1 MKKSLVKIIALGM
14 CAAMLTGCA
23 ASAGGAKNLTDGVEP
38 VDMTAAGT
46 DDYTMIGDL
55 GAGLMQYAVTQSDEN
70 PVLSPLSAYLC
81 LAMLMP
87 GAKENTKAEFEK
99 ILGADWDYVS
109 ALAADI
115 AAQLE
120 KTGGSTKLDLAN
132 SIWTDDDKAVIEEE
146 WLKTVKAYF
155 GPDIYSADLPSDG
168 ALKAINKWV
177 NDKTNGMIPK
187 LHDDNYDKD
196 TIMVLLNA
204 LYMKADWAHKFEGRD
219 TYDREF
225 AKADG
230 STVTV
235 PFMNM
240 FEAYESYIKT
250 DGAEGIMLPYDDG
263 RLAFIALKPDD
274 GDARKYAAGFTGA
287 KLKEAMAAAKA
298 DTFVTV
304 KMPKFDT
311 EYSVYLTDA
320 LKAMGMT
327 DAFDPDLADL
337 TGAGKG
343 VDGPLYISYVFQKVK
358 IDVNEEGTE
367 AAAVTEIATAEG
379 CALIEEEPIVLT
391 FDSPFVYAVA
401 DTVTG
406 VPLFM
411 GVMEAPESAK

>member
-1 MKKSLVKIIALGM
+1 MKKRLIKLIALAM

-23 ASAGGAKNLTDGVEP
+23 ASGGVKNLTDGVN
-38 VDMTAAGT
+38 AADVT
-46 DDYTMIGDL
+46 LPEVTDYTMIGDL

-87 GAKENTKAEFEK
+87 GANENTKAEFEK

-204 LYMKADWAHKFEGRD
+204 LYMKAEWAHKFEGQD

-225 AKADG
+225 TKADG

-240 FEAYESYIKT
+240 YEAYESYIKT

-287 KLKEAMAAAKA
+287 KLKEALAAAKA

-304 KMPKFDT
+304 NMPKFDT

-337 TGAGKG
+337 SGAGRG
-343 VDGPLYISYVFQKVK
+343 VDGPLYISYVFQRVKV
-358 IDVNEEGTE
+358 DVDEEGTE

-379 CALIEEEPIVLT
+379 CALPADEPIVLT
-391 FDSPFVYAVA
+391 FDKPFVYAIV
-401 DTVTG
+401 DTETG
-406 VPLFM
+406 VPLFA
-411 GVMEAPESAK
+411 GVMENPEAK

>member
-1 MKKSLVKIIALGM
+1 MKKRLIKLIALVM

-23 ASAGGAKNLTDGVEP
+23 ASGGVKNLTDGVN
-38 VDMTAAGT
+38 AADVT
-46 DDYTMIGDL
+46 LPEVTDYTMIGDL
-55 GAGLMQYAVTQSDEN
+55 GAGLMQYAAAQEAEN

-87 GAKENTKAEFEK
+87 GANENTKAEFEK

-177 NDKTNGMIPK
+177 SDKTNGMIPK

-204 LYMKADWAHKFEGRD
+204 LYMKADWAHKFEGQD

-225 AKADG
+225 TKADG
-230 STVTV
+230 SAVTV

-250 DGAEGIMLPYDDG
+250 EDAEGIMLPYDDG
-263 RLAFIALKPDD
+263 RLAFIALKPGS
-274 GDARKYAAGFTGA
+274 GDARGYASSLTGA
-287 KLKEAMAAAKA
+287 KLKELIAAAKA

-304 KMPKFDT
+304 NMPKFST
-311 EYSVYLTDA
+311 GYSVYLTDA

-327 DAFDPDLADL
+327 DAFDPFLADL
-337 TGAGKG
+337 SGAGRG
-343 VDGPLYISYVFQKVK
+343 VDGPLYISYVFQRVKV
-358 IDVNEEGTE
+358 DVDEEGTE

-379 CALIEEEPIVLT
+379 CALPADEPIVLT
-391 FDSPFVYAVA
+391 FDKPFVYAIV
-401 DTVTG
+401 DTETG
-406 VPLFM
+406 VPLFA
-411 GVMEAPESAK
+411 GVMENPEAK

>member
-1 MKKSLVKIIALGM
+1 MKKRLIKLIALAM

-23 ASAGGAKNLTDGVEP
+23 ASGGVKNLTDGVN
-38 VDMTAAGT
+38 AADVT
-46 DDYTMIGDL
+46 LPEVTDYTMIGDL
-55 GAGLMQYAVTQSDEN
+55 GAGLMQYAAAQEAEN

-187 LHDDNYDKD
+187 LHDENYDKD

-204 LYMKADWAHKFEGRD
+204 LYMKADWAHKFEGNY
-219 TYDREF
+219 TNDREF
-225 AKADG
+225 TKSDG

-263 RLAFIALKPDD
+263 RLAFIALKPDS
-274 GDARKYAAGFTGA
+274 GDARGYAASLTGA
-287 KLKEAMAAAKA
+287 KLKELIAAAKA

-304 KMPKFDT
+304 NMPKFST
-311 EYSVYLTDA
+311 GYSVYLTDA

-327 DAFDPDLADL
+327 DAFDPFLADL
-337 TGAGKG
+337 SGAGRG

-358 IDVNEEGTE
+358 VDVNEEGTE

-379 CALIEEEPIVLT
+379 CALPADEPIVLT
-391 FDSPFVYAVA
+391 FDKPFVYAIV
-401 DTVTG
+401 DTGTG
-406 VPLFM
+406 VPLFA
-411 GVMEAPESAK
+411 GVMENPEAK

>member
-1 MKKSLVKIIALGM
+1 MKKRLIKLIALAM

-23 ASAGGAKNLTDGVEP
+23 ASGGVKNLTDGVN
-38 VDMTAAGT
+38 AADVT
-46 DDYTMIGDL
+46 LPEVTDYTMIGDL
-55 GAGLMQYAVTQSDEN
+55 GAGLMQYAAAQDAEN

-87 GAKENTKAEFEK
+87 GANENTKAEFEK

-187 LHDDNYDKD
+187 LHDENYDKD

-204 LYMKADWAHKFEGRD
+204 LYMKADWAHKFEGNY
-219 TYDREF
+219 TNDREF
-225 AKADG
+225 TKSDG
-230 STVTV
+230 SAVTV

-240 FEAYESYIKT
+240 YEAYESYIKT
-250 DGAEGIMLPYDDG
+250 EDAEGIMLPYDDG
-263 RLAFIALKPDD
+263 RLAFIALKPDS
-274 GDARKYAAGFTGA
+274 GDARGYAASLTGA
-287 KLKEAMAAAKA
+287 KLKELIAAAKA

-304 KMPKFDT
+304 NMPKFST
-311 EYSVYLTDA
+311 GYSVYLTDA

-337 TGAGKG
+337 SGAGRG
-343 VDGPLYISYVFQKVK
+343 VDGPLYISYVFQRVKV
-358 IDVNEEGTE
+358 DVDEEGTE

-379 CALIEEEPIVLT
+379 CALPADEPIVLT
-391 FDSPFVYAVA
+391 FDKPFVYAIV
-401 DTVTG
+401 DTETG
-406 VPLFM
+406 VPLFA
-411 GVMEAPESAK
+411 GVMENPEAK

>member
-1 MKKSLVKIIALGM
+1 MKKRLIKLIALVM

-23 ASAGGAKNLTDGVEP
+23 ASGGVKNLTDGVEP
-38 VDMTAAGT
+38 VDMDAVGT

-55 GAGLMQYAVTQSDEN
+55 GAGLMQYPAAQNDEN

-99 ILGADWDYVS
+99 IMGADWQYVS
-109 ALAADI
+109 ALAANIASELTGVKGNTRLDI
-115 AAQLE
+115 
-120 KTGGSTKLDLAN
+120 AN

-155 GPDIYSADLPSDG
+155 GPDIYSADLPSSE

-187 LHDDNYDKD
+187 LHDENYDKD

-204 LYMKADWAHKFEGRD
+204 LYMKADWAHKFEGQD

-225 AKADG
+225 TKADG

-250 DGAEGIMLPYDDG
+250 EDAEGIMLPYDDG
-263 RLAFIALKPDD
+263 RLAFIALKPGS
-274 GDARKYAAGFTGA
+274 GDARGYAASLTGA
-287 KLKEAMAAAKA
+287 KLKEAIAAAKA

-304 KMPKFDT
+304 NMPKFDT

-327 DAFDPDLADL
+327 DAFDPFLADL
-337 TGAGKG
+337 SGAGRG

-358 IDVNEEGTE
+358 VDVNEEGTE

-379 CALIEEEPIVLT
+379 CALPADEPIVLT
-391 FDSPFVYAVA
+391 FDKPFVYAIV
-401 DTVTG
+401 DTGTG
-406 VPLFM
+406 VPLFA
-411 GVMEAPESAK
+411 GVMENPEAK

>member
-1 MKKSLVKIIALGM
+1 MKKRLIKLIALVM

-23 ASAGGAKNLTDGVEP
+23 ASGGVKNLTDGVN
-38 VDMTAAGT
+38 AADVT
-46 DDYTMIGDL
+46 LPEVTDYTMIGDL
-55 GAGLMQYAVTQSDEN
+55 GAGLMQYAAAQEAEN

-87 GAKENTKAEFEK
+87 GANENTKAEFEK

-187 LHDDNYDKD
+187 LHDENYDKD

-204 LYMKADWAHKFEGRD
+204 LYMKADWAHKFEGQD

-225 AKADG
+225 TKADG

-250 DGAEGIMLPYDDG
+250 EDAEGIMLPYDDG
-263 RLAFIALKPDD
+263 RLAFIALKPAD
-274 GDARKYAAGFTGA
+274 GDARKYAAGLTGA
-287 KLKEAMAAAKA
+287 KLKEAIAAAKA

-304 KMPKFDT
+304 NMPKFDT

-337 TGAGKG
+337 SGAGRG

-358 IDVNEEGTE
+358 VDVNEEGTE

-379 CALIEEEPIVLT
+379 CALPAEEPIVLT
-391 FDSPFVYAVA
+391 FDKPFVYAIV
-401 DTVTG
+401 DTETG
-406 VPLFM
+406 VPLFA
-411 GVMEAPESAK
+411 GVMENPEAK

>member
-1 MKKSLVKIIALGM
+1 MKKRLIKLIALAM

-23 ASAGGAKNLTDGVEP
+23 ASGGVKNLTDGVN
-38 VDMTAAGT
+38 AADVT
-46 DDYTMIGDL
+46 LPEVTDYTMIGDL
-55 GAGLMQYAVTQSDEN
+55 GAGLMQYAAAQEAEN

-87 GAKENTKAEFEK
+87 GANENTKAEFEK

-187 LHDDNYDKD
+187 LHDENYDKD

-204 LYMKADWAHKFEGRD
+204 LYMKADWAHKFEGQD

-225 AKADG
+225 TKADG

-250 DGAEGIMLPYDDG
+250 EDAEGIMLPYDDG
-263 RLAFIALKPDD
+263 RLAFIALKPDS
-274 GDARKYAAGFTGA
+274 GDARGYAASLTGA
-287 KLKEAMAAAKA
+287 KLKELIAAAKA

-304 KMPKFDT
+304 NMPKFDT

-327 DAFDPDLADL
+327 DAFDPFLADL
-337 TGAGKG
+337 SGAGRG
-343 VDGPLYISYVFQKVK
+343 VDGPLYISYVFQRVKV
-358 IDVNEEGTE
+358 DVDEEGTE

-379 CALIEEEPIVLT
+379 CALPAEEPIVLT
-391 FDSPFVYAVA
+391 FDKPFVYAIV
-401 DTVTG
+401 DTETG
-406 VPLFM
+406 VPLFA
-411 GVMEAPESAK
+411 GVMENPEAK

>member
-1 MKKSLVKIIALGM
+1 MKKRLIKLIALAM

-23 ASAGGAKNLTDGVEP
+23 ASGGVKNLTDGVN
-38 VDMTAAGT
+38 AADVT
-46 DDYTMIGDL
+46 LPEVTDYTMIGDL
-55 GAGLMQYAVTQSDEN
+55 GAGLMQYAAAQEAEN

-87 GAKENTKAEFEK
+87 GANENTKAEFEK

-187 LHDDNYDKD
+187 LHDENYDKD

-204 LYMKADWAHKFEGRD
+204 LYMKADWAHKFEGNY
-219 TYDREF
+219 TNDREF
-225 AKADG
+225 TKADG

-250 DGAEGIMLPYDDG
+250 EDAEGIMLPYDDG
-263 RLAFIALKPDD
+263 RLAFIALKPGS
-274 GDARKYAAGFTGA
+274 GDARGYAASLTGA
-287 KLKEAMAAAKA
+287 KLKEAIAAAKA

-304 KMPKFDT
+304 NMPKFST
-311 EYSVYLTDA
+311 GYSVYLTDA
-320 LKAMGMT
+320 L
-327 DAFDPDLADL
+327 
-337 TGAGKG
+337 
-343 VDGPLYISYVFQKVK
+343 
-358 IDVNEEGTE
+358 
-367 AAAVTEIATAEG
+367 
-379 CALIEEEPIVLT
+379 
-391 FDSPFVYAVA
+391 
-401 DTVTG
+401 
-406 VPLFM
+406 
-411 GVMEAPESAK
+411 

>member
-1 MKKSLVKIIALGM
+1 MKKRLIKLIALAM

-23 ASAGGAKNLTDGVEP
+23 ASGGVKNLTDGVN
-38 VDMTAAGT
+38 AADVT
-46 DDYTMIGDL
+46 LPEVTDYTMIGDL
-55 GAGLMQYAVTQSDEN
+55 GAGLMQYAAAQEAEN

-87 GAKENTKAEFEK
+87 GANENTKAEFEK

-187 LHDDNYDKD
+187 LHDENYDKD

-204 LYMKADWAHKFEGRD
+204 LYMKADWAHKFEGQD

-225 AKADG
+225 TKADG

-250 DGAEGIMLPYDDG
+250 EDAEGIMLPYDDG
-263 RLAFIALKPDD
+263 RLAFIALKP
-274 GDARKYAAGFTGA
+274 GSGAARGYASLTGA
-287 KLKEAMAAAKA
+287 KLKEALAAAKA

-304 KMPKFDT
+304 NMPKFST
-311 EYSVYLTDA
+311 GYSVYLTDA

-337 TGAGKG
+337 SGAGRG
-343 VDGPLYISYVFQKVK
+343 VDGPLYISYVFQRVKV
-358 IDVNEEGTE
+358 DVDEEGTE
-367 AAAVTEIATAEG
+367 AAAVTEIATAER
-379 CALIEEEPIVLT
+379 CALPADEPIVLT
-391 FDSPFVYAVA
+391 FDKPFVYVIV
-401 DTVTG
+401 DTETG
-406 VPLFM
+406 VPLFA
-411 GVMEAPESAK
+411 GVMENPEAK

>member
-1 MKKSLVKIIALGM
+1 MKKRLIKLIALVM

-23 ASAGGAKNLTDGVEP
+23 ASGGVKNLTDDVN
-38 VDMTAAGT
+38 AADVT
-46 DDYTMIGDL
+46 LPEVTDYTMIGDL
-55 GAGLMQYAVTQSDEN
+55 GAGLMQYAAAQEAEN

-87 GAKENTKAEFEK
+87 GANENTKAEFEK

-204 LYMKADWAHKFEGRD
+204 LYMKADWAHKFEGQD

-225 AKADG
+225 TKADG

-250 DGAEGIMLPYDDG
+250 EDAEGIMLPYDDG

-287 KLKEAMAAAKA
+287 KLKEALAAAKA

-304 KMPKFDT
+304 NMPKFDT

-327 DAFDPDLADL
+327 DAFDPFLADL
-337 TGAGKG
+337 SGAGRG

-358 IDVNEEGTE
+358 VDVNEEGTE

-379 CALIEEEPIVLT
+379 CALPVDEPIVLT
-391 FDSPFVYAVA
+391 FDSPFVYVIV
-401 DTVTG
+401 DTETG
-406 VPLFM
+406 VPLFA
-411 GVMEAPESAK
+411 GVMENPEAK

>member
-1 MKKSLVKIIALGM
+1 MKKRLIKLIALAM

-23 ASAGGAKNLTDGVEP
+23 ASGGVKNLTDGVN
-38 VDMTAAGT
+38 AADVT
-46 DDYTMIGDL
+46 LPEVTDYTMIGDL
-55 GAGLMQYAVTQSDEN
+55 GAGLMQYAAAQEAEN

-87 GAKENTKAEFEK
+87 GANENTKAEFEK

-155 GPDIYSADLPSDG
+155 GPDIYSADLPSSE

-187 LHDDNYDKD
+187 LHDENYDKD

-204 LYMKADWAHKFEGRD
+204 LYMKADWAHKFEGQD

-225 AKADG
+225 TKADG
-230 STVTV
+230 SAVTV

-250 DGAEGIMLPYDDG
+250 DDAEGIMLPYDDG

-287 KLKEAMAAAKA
+287 KLKEALAAAKA

-304 KMPKFDT
+304 NMPKFDT

-327 DAFDPDLADL
+327 DAFDPFLADL
-337 TGAGKG
+337 TGAGRG
-343 VDGPLYISYVFQKVK
+343 VDGPLYISYVFQRVKV
-358 IDVNEEGTE
+358 DVDEEGTE
-367 AAAVTEIATAEG
+367 AAAVTEIATAKG
-379 CALIEEEPIVLT
+379 CALPADEPIVLT
-391 FDSPFVYAVA
+391 FDKPFVYAIV
-401 DTVTG
+401 DTETG
-406 VPLFM
+406 VPLFA
-411 GVMEAPESAK
+411 GVMENPEAK

>member
-1 MKKSLVKIIALGM
+1 MKKRLIKLIALAM

-23 ASAGGAKNLTDGVEP
+23 ASGGVKNLTDGVN
-38 VDMTAAGT
+38 AADVT
-46 DDYTMIGDL
+46 LPEVTDYTMIGDL
-55 GAGLMQYAVTQSDEN
+55 GAGLMQYAAAQDAEN

-87 GAKENTKAEFEK
+87 GANENTKAEFEK

-204 LYMKADWAHKFEGRD
+204 LYMKADWAHKFEGQD

-225 AKADG
+225 TKADG
-230 STVTV
+230 SAVTV

-250 DGAEGIMLPYDDG
+250 EDAEGIMLPYDDG
-263 RLAFIALKPDD
+263 RLAFIALKPGS
-274 GDARKYAAGFTGA
+274 GDARGYAAYLTGA
-287 KLKEAMAAAKA
+287 KLKEALAAAKA

-304 KMPKFDT
+304 NMPKFST
-311 EYSVYLTDA
+311 GYSVYLTDA

-327 DAFDPDLADL
+327 DAFDPFLADL
-337 TGAGKG
+337 SGAGRG

-358 IDVNEEGTE
+358 VDVNEEGTE

-379 CALIEEEPIVLT
+379 CALPADEPIVLT
-391 FDSPFVYAVA
+391 FDKPFVYAIV
-401 DTVTG
+401 DTETG
-406 VPLFM
+406 VPLFA
-411 GVMEAPESAK
+411 GVMENPEAK

>member
-1 MKKSLVKIIALGM
+1 MKKRLIKLIALAM

-23 ASAGGAKNLTDGVEP
+23 ASGGVKNLTDGVN
-38 VDMTAAGT
+38 AADVT
-46 DDYTMIGDL
+46 LPEVTDYTMIGDL
-55 GAGLMQYAVTQSDEN
+55 GAGLMQYAAAQEAEN

-87 GAKENTKAEFEK
+87 GANENTKAEFEK

-187 LHDDNYDKD
+187 LHDENYDKD

-204 LYMKADWAHKFEGRD
+204 LYMKAEWAHKFDAES

-225 AKADG
+225 TKADG
-230 STVTV
+230 SAVTV

-240 FEAYESYIKT
+240 YEAYESYIKT
-250 DGAEGIMLPYDDG
+250 EDAEGIMLPYDDG
-263 RLAFIALKPDD
+263 RLAFIALKPDS
-274 GDARKYAAGFTGA
+274 GDVRGYASSLTGA
-287 KLKEAMAAAKA
+287 KLKELIAAAKA

-304 KMPKFDT
+304 NMPKFST
-311 EYSVYLTDA
+311 GYSVYLTDA

-327 DAFDPDLADL
+327 DAFDPFLADL
-337 TGAGKG
+337 SGAGRG
-343 VDGPLYISYVFQKVK
+343 VDGPLYISYVFQRVKV
-358 IDVNEEGTE
+358 DVDEEGTE
-367 AAAVTEIATAEG
+367 AAAVTEIATAKG
-379 CALIEEEPIVLT
+379 CALPADEPIVLT
-391 FDSPFVYAVA
+391 FDKPFVYAIV
-401 DTVTG
+401 DTETG
-406 VPLFM
+406 VPLFA
-411 GVMEAPESAK
+411 GVMENPEAK

>member
-1 MKKSLVKIIALGM
+1 MKKRLIKLIALAM

-23 ASAGGAKNLTDGVEP
+23 ASGGVKNLTDGVNVADVTLPE
-38 VDMTAAGT
+38 VT
-46 DDYTMIGDL
+46 DYTMIGDL
-55 GAGLMQYAVTQSDEN
+55 GAGLMQYAAAQEAEN

-87 GAKENTKAEFEK
+87 GANENTKAEFEK

-187 LHDDNYDKD
+187 LHDENYDKD

-204 LYMKADWAHKFEGRD
+204 LYMKADWAHKFEGQD

-225 AKADG
+225 TKADG

-240 FEAYESYIKT
+240 YEAYESYIKT
-250 DGAEGIMLPYDDG
+250 EDAEGIMLPYDDG
-263 RLAFIALKPDD
+263 RLAFIALKPGS
-274 GDARKYAAGFTGA
+274 GDARGYASSLTGA
-287 KLKEAMAAAKA
+287 KLKELIAAAKA

-304 KMPKFDT
+304 NMPKFST
-311 EYSVYLTDA
+311 GYSVYLTDA

-327 DAFDPDLADL
+327 DAFDPFLADL
-337 TGAGKG
+337 SGAGRG
-343 VDGPLYISYVFQKVK
+343 VDGPLYISYVFQRVKV
-358 IDVNEEGTE
+358 DVDEEGTE

-379 CALIEEEPIVLT
+379 CALPADEPIVLT
-391 FDSPFVYAVA
+391 FDKPFVYAIV
-401 DTVTG
+401 DTETG
-406 VPLFM
+406 VPLFA
-411 GVMEAPESAK
+411 GVMENPEAK

>member
-1 MKKSLVKIIALGM
+1 MKKRLIKLIALVM

-23 ASAGGAKNLTDGVEP
+23 ASGGVKNLTDGVN
-38 VDMTAAGT
+38 AADVT
-46 DDYTMIGDL
+46 LPEVTDYTMIGDL
-55 GAGLMQYAVTQSDEN
+55 GAGLMQYAAAQEAEN

-87 GAKENTKAEFEK
+87 GANENTKAEFEK

-187 LHDDNYDKD
+187 LHDENYDKD

-204 LYMKADWAHKFEGRD
+204 LYMKADWAHKFEGQD

-225 AKADG
+225 TKADG
-230 STVTV
+230 SAVTV

-250 DGAEGIMLPYDDG
+250 EDAEGIMLPYDDG
-263 RLAFIALKPDD
+263 RLAFIALKPGS
-274 GDARKYAAGFTGA
+274 GDARGYAAYLTGA
-287 KLKEAMAAAKA
+287 KLKEALAAAKA

-304 KMPKFDT
+304 NMPKFST
-311 EYSVYLTDA
+311 GYSVYLTDA

-327 DAFDPDLADL
+327 DVFDPFLADL
-337 TGAGKG
+337 SGAGRG

-358 IDVNEEGTE
+358 VDVNEEGTE
-367 AAAVTEIATAEG
+367 AAAVTEIATAKG
-379 CALIEEEPIVLT
+379 CALPADEPIVLT
-391 FDSPFVYAVA
+391 FDKPFVYAIV
-401 DTVTG
+401 DTETG
-406 VPLFM
+406 VPLFA
-411 GVMEAPESAK
+411 GVMENPEAK

>member
-1 MKKSLVKIIALGM
+1 
-14 CAAMLTGCA
+14 
-23 ASAGGAKNLTDGVEP
+23 
-38 VDMTAAGT
+38 
-46 DDYTMIGDL
+46 
-55 GAGLMQYAVTQSDEN
+55 
-70 PVLSPLSAYLC
+70 
-81 LAMLMP
+81 MLMP
-87 GAKENTKAEFEK
+87 GANENTKAEFEK

-204 LYMKADWAHKFEGRD
+204 LYMKADWAHKFEGND

-250 DGAEGIMLPYDDG
+250 EDAEGIMLPYDDG
-263 RLAFIALKPDD
+263 RLAFIALKPGS
-274 GDARKYAAGFTGA
+274 GDARGYAASLTGA
-287 KLKEAMAAAKA
+287 KLKEAIAAAKA

-304 KMPKFDT
+304 NMPKFST
-311 EYSVYLTDA
+311 GYSVYLTDA

-337 TGAGKG
+337 SGAGRG
-343 VDGPLYISYVFQKVK
+343 VDGPLYISYVFQRVKV
-358 IDVNEEGTE
+358 DVDEEGTE
-367 AAAVTEIATAEG
+367 AAAVTEIATAER
-379 CALIEEEPIVLT
+379 CALPADEPIVLT
-391 FDSPFVYAVA
+391 FDKPFVYAIV
-401 DTVTG
+401 DTETG
-406 VPLFM
+406 VPLFA
-411 GVMEAPESAK
+411 GVMENPEAK

>member
-1 MKKSLVKIIALGM
+1 MKKRLIKLIALVM

-23 ASAGGAKNLTDGVEP
+23 ASGGVKNLTDDVN
-38 VDMTAAGT
+38 AADVT
-46 DDYTMIGDL
+46 LPEVTDYTMIGDL
-55 GAGLMQYAVTQSDEN
+55 GAGLMQYAAAQEAEN

-87 GAKENTKAEFEK
+87 GANENTKAEFEK

-204 LYMKADWAHKFEGRD
+204 LYMKADWAHKFEGQD

-225 AKADG
+225 TKADG

-250 DGAEGIMLPYDDG
+250 EDAEGIMLPYDDG

-287 KLKEAMAAAKA
+287 KLKEALAAAKA

-304 KMPKFDT
+304 NMPKFDT

-327 DAFDPDLADL
+327 DAFDPFLADL
-337 TGAGKG
+337 SGAGRG

-358 IDVNEEGTE
+358 VDVNEEGTE
-367 AAAVTEIATAEG
+367 AAAVTEIATAER
-379 CALIEEEPIVLT
+379 CALPVDEPIVLT
-391 FDSPFVYAVA
+391 FDSPFVYVIV
-401 DTVTG
+401 DTETG
-406 VPLFM
+406 VPLFA
-411 GVMEAPESAK
+411 GVMENPEAK

>member
-1 MKKSLVKIIALGM
+1 MKKRLIKLIALAM

-23 ASAGGAKNLTDGVEP
+23 ASGGVKNLTDGVN
-38 VDMTAAGT
+38 AADVT
-46 DDYTMIGDL
+46 LPEVTDYTMIGDL
-55 GAGLMQYAVTQSDEN
+55 GAGLMQYAAAQEAEN

-87 GAKENTKAEFEK
+87 GANENTKAEFEK

-204 LYMKADWAHKFEGRD
+204 LYMKAEWAHKFDAES

-225 AKADG
+225 TKADG
-230 STVTV
+230 SAVTV

-240 FEAYESYIKT
+240 YEAYESYIKT
-250 DGAEGIMLPYDDG
+250 EDAEGIMLPYDDG
-263 RLAFIALKPDD
+263 RLAFIALKPGS
-274 GDARKYAAGFTGA
+274 GDARGYASSLTGA
-287 KLKEAMAAAKA
+287 KLKELIAAAKA

-304 KMPKFDT
+304 NMPKFST
-311 EYSVYLTDA
+311 GYSVYLTDA

-327 DAFDPDLADL
+327 DAFDPFLADL
-337 TGAGKG
+337 SGAGRG
-343 VDGPLYISYVFQKVK
+343 VDGPLYISYVFQRVKV
-358 IDVNEEGTE
+358 DVDEEGTE
-367 AAAVTEIATAEG
+367 AAAVTEIATAKG
-379 CALIEEEPIVLT
+379 CALPADEPIVLT
-391 FDSPFVYAVA
+391 FDKPFVYAIV
-401 DTVTG
+401 DTETG
-406 VPLFM
+406 VPLFA
-411 GVMEAPESAK
+411 GVMENPEAK

>member
-1 MKKSLVKIIALGM
+1 MKKKLIKLIALVM

-23 ASAGGAKNLTDGVEP
+23 ASGEVKNLTDGVN
-38 VDMTAAGT
+38 AADVT
-46 DDYTMIGDL
+46 LPEVTDYTMIGDL
-55 GAGLMQYAVTQSDEN
+55 GAGLMQYAAAQDAEN

-87 GAKENTKAEFEK
+87 GANENTKAEFEK

-155 GPDIYSADLPSDG
+155 GPDIYSADLPSSE

-187 LHDDNYDKD
+187 LHDENYDKD

-204 LYMKADWAHKFEGRD
+204 LYMKADWAHKFEGNY
-219 TYDREF
+219 TNDREF
-225 AKADG
+225 TKADG

-250 DGAEGIMLPYDDG
+250 EDAEGIMLPYDDG
-263 RLAFIALKPDD
+263 RLAFIALKPAD
-274 GDARKYAAGFTGA
+274 GDARKYAAGLTGA
-287 KLKEAMAAAKA
+287 KLKEALAAAKA

-304 KMPKFDT
+304 NMPKFDT

-337 TGAGKG
+337 SGAGRG

-358 IDVNEEGTE
+358 VDVDEEGTE

-379 CALIEEEPIVLT
+379 CALPAEEPIVLT
-391 FDSPFVYAVA
+391 FDKPFVYAIV
-401 DTVTG
+401 DTETG
-406 VPLFM
+406 VPLFA
-411 GVMEAPESAK
+411 GVMENPEAK

>member
-1 MKKSLVKIIALGM
+1 MKKRLIKLIALVM

-23 ASAGGAKNLTDGVEP
+23 ASGGVKNLTDGVN
-38 VDMTAAGT
+38 AADVT
-46 DDYTMIGDL
+46 LPEVTDYTMIGDL
-55 GAGLMQYAVTQSDEN
+55 GAGLMQYAAAQEAEN

-87 GAKENTKAEFEK
+87 GANENTKAEFEK

-187 LHDDNYDKD
+187 LHDENYDKD

-204 LYMKADWAHKFEGRD
+204 LYMKAEWAHKFEGQD

-225 AKADG
+225 TKADG
-230 STVTV
+230 SAVTV

-250 DGAEGIMLPYDDG
+250 EDAEGIMLPYDDG
-263 RLAFIALKPDD
+263 RLAFIALKPGS
-274 GDARKYAAGFTGA
+274 GDARGYASSLTGA
-287 KLKEAMAAAKA
+287 KLKELIAAAKA

-304 KMPKFDT
+304 NMPKFST
-311 EYSVYLTDA
+311 GYSVYLTDA

-337 TGAGKG
+337 TGAGRG

-358 IDVNEEGTE
+358 VDVNEEGTE
-367 AAAVTEIATAEG
+367 AAAVTEIATAER
-379 CALIEEEPIVLT
+379 CALPADEPIVLT
-391 FDSPFVYAVA
+391 FDKPFVYAIV
-401 DTVTG
+401 DTKTG
-406 VPLFM
+406 VPLFA
-411 GVMEAPESAK
+411 GVMENPEAK

>member
-1 MKKSLVKIIALGM
+1 MKKRLIKLIALVM

-23 ASAGGAKNLTDGVEP
+23 ASGGVKNLTDGVN
-38 VDMTAAGT
+38 AADVT
-46 DDYTMIGDL
+46 LPEVTDYTMIGDL
-55 GAGLMQYAVTQSDEN
+55 GAGLMQYAAAQEAEN

-87 GAKENTKAEFEK
+87 GANENTKAEFKK
-99 ILGADWDYVS
+99 ILGADWQYVS
-109 ALAADI
+109 ALAANIASELTGVKGNTRLDI
-115 AAQLE
+115 
-120 KTGGSTKLDLAN
+120 AN
-132 SIWTDDDKAVIEEE
+132 SIWTDDDKAIIEEE
-146 WLKTVKAYF
+146 WLRTVKTYF

-187 LHDDNYDKD
+187 LHDENYDKD

-204 LYMKADWAHKFEGRD
+204 LYMKAEWAHKFEGQA

-225 AKADG
+225 TKADG

-287 KLKEAMAAAKA
+287 KLKEALAAAKA

-304 KMPKFDT
+304 NMPKFDT

-337 TGAGKG
+337 TGAGRG

-358 IDVNEEGTE
+358 VDVNEEGTE

-379 CALIEEEPIVLT
+379 CALPADEPIVMT
-391 FDSPFVYAVA
+391 FDKPFVYAIV
-401 DTVTG
+401 DTETG
-406 VPLFM
+406 VPLFA
-411 GVMEAPESAK
+411 GVMENPEAK

>member
-1 MKKSLVKIIALGM
+1 MKKRLIKLIALVM

-23 ASAGGAKNLTDGVEP
+23 ASGGVKNLTDGVN
-38 VDMTAAGT
+38 AADVT
-46 DDYTMIGDL
+46 PPEVTDYTMIGDL
-55 GAGLMQYAVTQSDEN
+55 GAGLMQYAAAQEAEN

-87 GAKENTKAEFEK
+87 GANENTKAEFEK

-204 LYMKADWAHKFEGRD
+204 LYMKADWAHKFEGND

-250 DGAEGIMLPYDDG
+250 EDAEGIMLPYDDG
-263 RLAFIALKPDD
+263 RLAFIAL
-274 GDARKYAAGFTGA
+274 
-287 KLKEAMAAAKA
+287 
-298 DTFVTV
+298 
-304 KMPKFDT
+304 
-311 EYSVYLTDA
+311 
-320 LKAMGMT
+320 
-327 DAFDPDLADL
+327 
-337 TGAGKG
+337 
-343 VDGPLYISYVFQKVK
+343 
-358 IDVNEEGTE
+358 
-367 AAAVTEIATAEG
+367 
-379 CALIEEEPIVLT
+379 
-391 FDSPFVYAVA
+391 
-401 DTVTG
+401 
-406 VPLFM
+406 
-411 GVMEAPESAK
+411 

>member
-1 MKKSLVKIIALGM
+1 MKKRLIKLIALVM
-14 CAAMLTGCA
+14 CAAMFTGCA
-23 ASAGGAKNLTDGVEP
+23 ASGGVKNLTDGVN
-38 VDMTAAGT
+38 AADVT
-46 DDYTMIGDL
+46 LPEVTDYTMIGDL
-55 GAGLMQYAVTQSDEN
+55 GAGLMQYAATQEAEN

-87 GAKENTKAEFEK
+87 GANENTKAEFEK

-204 LYMKADWAHKFEGRD
+204 LYMKADWAHKFEGNY
-219 TYDREF
+219 TNDREF
-225 AKADG
+225 TKADG
-230 STVTV
+230 SAVTV

-240 FEAYESYIKT
+240 YEAYESYIKT
-250 DGAEGIMLPYDDG
+250 EDAEGIMLPYDDG
-263 RLAFIALKPDD
+263 RLAFIALKPGS
-274 GDARKYAAGFTGA
+274 GDARGYASSLTGA
-287 KLKEAMAAAKA
+287 KLKELIAAAKA

-304 KMPKFDT
+304 NMPKFDT

-337 TGAGKG
+337 SGAGRG
-343 VDGPLYISYVFQKVK
+343 VDGPLYISYVFQRVKV
-358 IDVNEEGTE
+358 DVDEEGTE
-367 AAAVTEIATAEG
+367 AAAVTEIATAKG
-379 CALIEEEPIVLT
+379 CALPADEPIVLT
-391 FDSPFVYAVA
+391 FDKPFVYAIV
-401 DTVTG
+401 DTETG
-406 VPLFM
+406 VPLFA
-411 GVMEAPESAK
+411 GVMENPEAK

>member
-1 MKKSLVKIIALGM
+1 MKKRLIKLIALAM

-23 ASAGGAKNLTDGVEP
+23 ASGEVKNLTDGVN
-38 VDMTAAGT
+38 AADVT
-46 DDYTMIGDL
+46 LPEVTDYTMIGDL
-55 GAGLMQYAVTQSDEN
+55 GAGLMQYAAAQDAEN

-87 GAKENTKAEFEK
+87 GANENTKAEFEK

-187 LHDDNYDKD
+187 LHDENYDKD

-204 LYMKADWAHKFEGRD
+204 LYMKADWAHKFEGNY
-219 TYDREF
+219 TNDREF
-225 AKADG
+225 TKADG

-287 KLKEAMAAAKA
+287 KLKEVLAAAKA

-304 KMPKFDT
+304 NMPKFDT

-337 TGAGKG
+337 SGAGRG

-358 IDVNEEGTE
+358 VDVNEEGTE

-379 CALIEEEPIVLT
+379 CALPADEPIVLT
-391 FDSPFVYAVA
+391 FDKPFVYAIV
-401 DTVTG
+401 DTETG
-406 VPLFM
+406 VPLFA
-411 GVMEAPESAK
+411 GVMENPEAK

>member
-1 MKKSLVKIIALGM
+1 MKKRLIKLIALVM

-23 ASAGGAKNLTDGVEP
+23 ASGGVKNLTDGVN
-38 VDMTAAGT
+38 AADVT
-46 DDYTMIGDL
+46 LPEVTDYTMIGDL
-55 GAGLMQYAVTQSDEN
+55 GAGLMQYAAAQEAEN

-87 GAKENTKAEFEK
+87 GANENTKAEFEK

-204 LYMKADWAHKFEGRD
+204 LYMKADWAHKFEGNY
-219 TYDREF
+219 TNDREF
-225 AKADG
+225 TKADG
-230 STVTV
+230 SAVTV

-240 FEAYESYIKT
+240 YEAYESYIKT
-250 DGAEGIMLPYDDG
+250 EDAEGIMLPYDDG
-263 RLAFIALKPDD
+263 RLAFIALKPGS
-274 GDARKYAAGFTGA
+274 GDARGYASSLTGA
-287 KLKEAMAAAKA
+287 KLKELIAAAKA

-304 KMPKFDT
+304 NMPKFDT

-337 TGAGKG
+337 SGAGRG
-343 VDGPLYISYVFQKVK
+343 VDGPLYISYVFQRVKV
-358 IDVNEEGTE
+358 DVDEEGTE
-367 AAAVTEIATAEG
+367 AAAVTEIATAKG
-379 CALIEEEPIVLT
+379 CALPADEPIVLT
-391 FDSPFVYAVA
+391 FDKPFVYAIV
-401 DTVTG
+401 DTETG
-406 VPLFM
+406 VPLFA
-411 GVMEAPESAK
+411 GVMENPEAK

>member
-1 MKKSLVKIIALGM
+1 MKKRLIKLIALVM

-23 ASAGGAKNLTDGVEP
+23 ASGGVKNLTDGVN
-38 VDMTAAGT
+38 AADVT
-46 DDYTMIGDL
+46 LPEVTDYTMIGDL
-55 GAGLMQYAVTQSDEN
+55 GAGLMQYAAAQEAEN

-87 GAKENTKAEFEK
+87 GANENTKAEFEK

-187 LHDDNYDKD
+187 LHDENYDKD

-204 LYMKADWAHKFEGRD
+204 LYMKAEWAHKFDAES

-225 AKADG
+225 TKADG
-230 STVTV
+230 SAVTV

-240 FEAYESYIKT
+240 YEAYESYIKT
-250 DGAEGIMLPYDDG
+250 EDAEGIMLPYDDG
-263 RLAFIALKPDD
+263 RLAFIALKPGS
-274 GDARKYAAGFTGA
+274 GDARGYASSLTGA
-287 KLKEAMAAAKA
+287 KLKELIAAAKA

-304 KMPKFDT
+304 NMPKFST
-311 EYSVYLTDA
+311 GYSVYLTDA

-327 DAFDPDLADL
+327 DAFDPFLADL
-337 TGAGKG
+337 SGAGRG
-343 VDGPLYISYVFQKVK
+343 VDGPLYISYVFQRVKV
-358 IDVNEEGTE
+358 DVDEEGTE

-379 CALIEEEPIVLT
+379 CALPADEPIVLT
-391 FDSPFVYAVA
+391 FDKPFVYAIVA
-401 DTVTG
+401 TETG
-406 VPLFM
+406 VPLFA
-411 GVMEAPESAK
+411 GVMENPEAK

>member
-1 MKKSLVKIIALGM
+1 MKKRLIKLIALVM

-23 ASAGGAKNLTDGVEP
+23 ASGGVKNLTDGVN
-38 VDMTAAGT
+38 AADVT
-46 DDYTMIGDL
+46 LPEVTDYTMIGDL
-55 GAGLMQYAVTQSDEN
+55 GAGLMQYAAAQEAEN

-87 GAKENTKAEFEK
+87 GANENTKAEFEK

-187 LHDDNYDKD
+187 LHDENYDKD

-204 LYMKADWAHKFEGRD
+204 LYMKAEWAHKFDAES

-225 AKADG
+225 TKADG
-230 STVTV
+230 SAVTV

-240 FEAYESYIKT
+240 YEAYESYIKT
-250 DGAEGIMLPYDDG
+250 EDAEGIMLPYDDG
-263 RLAFIALKPDD
+263 RLAFIALKPGS
-274 GDARKYAAGFTGA
+274 GDARGYASSLTGA
-287 KLKEAMAAAKA
+287 KLKELIAAAKA

-304 KMPKFDT
+304 NMPKFST
-311 EYSVYLTDA
+311 GYSVYLTDA

-337 TGAGKG
+337 SGAGRG

-358 IDVNEEGTE
+358 VDVNEEGTE
-367 AAAVTEIATAEG
+367 AAAVTEIATAER
-379 CALIEEEPIVLT
+379 CALPADEPIVLT
-391 FDSPFVYAVA
+391 FDKPFVYAIV
-401 DTVTG
+401 DTETG
-406 VPLFM
+406 VPLFA
-411 GVMEAPESAK
+411 GVMENPEAK

>member
-1 MKKSLVKIIALGM
+1 MKKRLIKLIALVM

-23 ASAGGAKNLTDGVEP
+23 ASGEVKNLTDGVN
-38 VDMTAAGT
+38 AADVT
-46 DDYTMIGDL
+46 LPEVTDYTMIGDL
-55 GAGLMQYAVTQSDEN
+55 GAGLMQYAAAQEAEN

-87 GAKENTKAEFEK
+87 GANENTKAEFEK

-187 LHDDNYDKD
+187 LHDENYDKD

-204 LYMKADWAHKFEGRD
+204 LYMKAEWAHKFEGNY
-219 TYDREF
+219 TNDREF
-225 AKADG
+225 TKSDG
-230 STVTV
+230 SAVTV

-240 FEAYESYIKT
+240 YEAYESYIKT
-250 DGAEGIMLPYDDG
+250 EDAEGIMLPYDDG
-263 RLAFIALKPDD
+263 RLAFIALKPGS
-274 GDARKYAAGFTGA
+274 GDARGYAASLTGV
-287 KLKEAMAAAKA
+287 KLKEAIAAAKA

-304 KMPKFDT
+304 NMPKFST
-311 EYSVYLTDA
+311 GYSVYLTDA

-327 DAFDPDLADL
+327 DAFDPFLADL
-337 TGAGKG
+337 SGAGRG
-343 VDGPLYISYVFQKVK
+343 VDGPLYISYVFQRVKV
-358 IDVNEEGTE
+358 DVDEEGTE
-367 AAAVTEIATAEG
+367 AAAVTEIATAER
-379 CALIEEEPIVLT
+379 CALPAEEPIVLT
-391 FDSPFVYAVA
+391 FDKPFVYAIV
-401 DTVTG
+401 DTETG
-406 VPLFM
+406 VPLFA
-411 GVMEAPESAK
+411 GVMENPEAK

>member
-1 MKKSLVKIIALGM
+1 MKKRLIKLIALVM

-23 ASAGGAKNLTDGVEP
+23 ASGGVKNLTDGVEP
-38 VDMTAAGT
+38 VDMDAVGT

-55 GAGLMQYAVTQSDEN
+55 GAGLMQYAAAQEAEN

-87 GAKENTKAEFEK
+87 GANENTKAEFEK

-155 GPDIYSADLPSDG
+155 GPDIYSADLPSNE

-204 LYMKADWAHKFEGRD
+204 LYMKADWAHKFEGQD

-225 AKADG
+225 TKADG

-250 DGAEGIMLPYDDG
+250 EDAEGIMLPYDDG

-274 GDARKYAAGFTGA
+274 GDARKYAAGLTGE
-287 KLKEAMAAAKA
+287 KLKEAIAAAKA

-304 KMPKFDT
+304 NMPKFDT

-337 TGAGKG
+337 SGAGRG

-358 IDVNEEGTE
+358 VDVNEEGTE

-379 CALIEEEPIVLT
+379 CALPADEPIVLT
-391 FDSPFVYAVA
+391 FDKPFVYAIV
-401 DTVTG
+401 DTETG
-406 VPLFM
+406 VPLFA
-411 GVMEAPESAK
+411 GVMENPEAK

>member
-1 MKKSLVKIIALGM
+1 MKKRLIKLIALAM

-23 ASAGGAKNLTDGVEP
+23 ASGGVKNLTDGVN
-38 VDMTAAGT
+38 AADVT
-46 DDYTMIGDL
+46 LPEVTDYTMIGDL
-55 GAGLMQYAVTQSDEN
+55 GAGLMQYAAAQEAEN

-87 GAKENTKAEFEK
+87 GANENTKAEFEK

-204 LYMKADWAHKFEGRD
+204 LYMKAEWAHKFEGNY
-219 TYDREF
+219 TNDREF
-225 AKADG
+225 TKADG

-250 DGAEGIMLPYDDG
+250 EDAEGIMLPYDDG
-263 RLAFIALKPDD
+263 RLAFIALKPGS
-274 GDARKYAAGFTGA
+274 GDARGYASSLTGA
-287 KLKEAMAAAKA
+287 KLKELIAAAKA

-304 KMPKFDT
+304 NMPKFST
-311 EYSVYLTDA
+311 GYSVYLTDA

-327 DAFDPDLADL
+327 DAFDPFLADL
-337 TGAGKG
+337 SGAGRG
-343 VDGPLYISYVFQKVK
+343 VDGPLYISYVFQRVKV
-358 IDVNEEGTE
+358 DVDEEGTE

-379 CALIEEEPIVLT
+379 CALPADEPIVLT
-391 FDSPFVYAVA
+391 FDKPFVYAIV
-401 DTVTG
+401 DTETG
-406 VPLFM
+406 VPLFA
-411 GVMEAPESAK
+411 GVMENPEAK

>member
-1 MKKSLVKIIALGM
+1 MKKKLIKLIALVM

-23 ASAGGAKNLTDGVEP
+23 ASGEVKNLTDGVN
-38 VDMTAAGT
+38 AADVT
-46 DDYTMIGDL
+46 LPEVTDYTMIGDL
-55 GAGLMQYAVTQSDEN
+55 GAGLMQYAAAQDAEN

-87 GAKENTKAEFEK
+87 GANENTKAEFEK

-187 LHDDNYDKD
+187 LHDENYDKD

-204 LYMKADWAHKFEGRD
+204 LYMKAEWAHKFEGQD

-225 AKADG
+225 TKADG
-230 STVTV
+230 SAVTV

-287 KLKEAMAAAKA
+287 KLKEVLAAAKA

-304 KMPKFDT
+304 NMPKFDT

-337 TGAGKG
+337 SGAGRG

-358 IDVNEEGTE
+358 VDVDEEGTE
-367 AAAVTEIATAEG
+367 AAAVTEIAAAEG
-379 CALIEEEPIVLT
+379 CALPVDEPIVLT
-391 FDSPFVYAVA
+391 FDKPFVYAIV
-401 DTVTG
+401 DTETG
-406 VPLFM
+406 VPLFA
-411 GVMEAPESAK
+411 GVMENPEAK

>member
-1 MKKSLVKIIALGM
+1 MKKRLIKLIALAM

-23 ASAGGAKNLTDGVEP
+23 ASGGVKNLTDGVN
-38 VDMTAAGT
+38 AADVT
-46 DDYTMIGDL
+46 LPEVTDYTMIGDL
-55 GAGLMQYAVTQSDEN
+55 GAGLMQYAAAQEAEN

-87 GAKENTKAEFEK
+87 GANENTKAEFEK

-204 LYMKADWAHKFEGRD
+204 LYMKAEWAHKFEGNY
-219 TYDREF
+219 TNDREF
-225 AKADG
+225 TKSDG

-250 DGAEGIMLPYDDG
+250 EDAEGIMLPYDDG

-287 KLKEAMAAAKA
+287 KLKEVLAAAKA

-304 KMPKFDT
+304 NMPKFDT

-327 DAFDPDLADL
+327 DAFDPFLADL
-337 TGAGKG
+337 SGAGRG
-343 VDGPLYISYVFQKVK
+343 VDGPLYISYVFQRVKV
-358 IDVNEEGTE
+358 DVDEEGTE

-379 CALIEEEPIVLT
+379 CALPAEEPIVLT
-391 FDSPFVYAVA
+391 FDKPFVYAIV
-401 DTVTG
+401 DTETG
-406 VPLFM
+406 VPLFA
-411 GVMEAPESAK
+411 GVMENPEAK

>member
-1 MKKSLVKIIALGM
+1 MKKRLIKLIALVM

-23 ASAGGAKNLTDGVEP
+23 ASGGVKNLTDGVN
-38 VDMTAAGT
+38 AADVT
-46 DDYTMIGDL
+46 LPEVTDYTMIGDL
-55 GAGLMQYAVTQSDEN
+55 GAGLMQYAAAQEAEN

-87 GAKENTKAEFEK
+87 GANENTKAEFEK

-187 LHDDNYDKD
+187 LHDENYDKD

-204 LYMKADWAHKFEGRD
+204 LYMKAEWAHKFDAES

-225 AKADG
+225 TKADG
-230 STVTV
+230 SAVTV

-240 FEAYESYIKT
+240 YEAYESYIKT
-250 DGAEGIMLPYDDG
+250 EDAEGIMLPYDDG
-263 RLAFIALKPDD
+263 RLAFIALKPGS
-274 GDARKYAAGFTGA
+274 GDARGYASSLTGA
-287 KLKEAMAAAKA
+287 KLKELIAAAKA

-304 KMPKFDT
+304 NMPKFST
-311 EYSVYLTDA
+311 GYSVYLTDA

-327 DAFDPDLADL
+327 DAFDPFLADL
-337 TGAGKG
+337 SGAGRG
-343 VDGPLYISYVFQKVK
+343 VDGPLYISYVFQRVKV
-358 IDVNEEGTE
+358 DVDEEGTE
-367 AAAVTEIATAEG
+367 AAAVTEIATAKG
-379 CALIEEEPIVLT
+379 CALPADEPIVLT
-391 FDSPFVYAVA
+391 FDKPFVYAIV
-401 DTVTG
+401 DTETG
-406 VPLFM
+406 VPLFA
-411 GVMEAPESAK
+411 GVMENPEAK

>member
-1 MKKSLVKIIALGM
+1 MKKRLIKLIALAM

-23 ASAGGAKNLTDGVEP
+23 ASGGVKNLTDGVN
-38 VDMTAAGT
+38 AADVT
-46 DDYTMIGDL
+46 LPEVTDYTMIGDL
-55 GAGLMQYAVTQSDEN
+55 GAGLMQYAAAQEAEN

-187 LHDDNYDKD
+187 LHDENYDKD

-204 LYMKADWAHKFEGRD
+204 LYMKADWAHKFEGNY
-219 TYDREF
+219 TNDREF
-225 AKADG
+225 TKSDG

-263 RLAFIALKPDD
+263 RLAFIALKPDS
-274 GDARKYAAGFTGA
+274 GDARGYAASLTGA
-287 KLKEAMAAAKA
+287 KLKELIAAAKA

-304 KMPKFDT
+304 NMPKFST
-311 EYSVYLTDA
+311 GYSVYLTDA

-327 DAFDPDLADL
+327 DAFDPFLADL
-337 TGAGKG
+337 SGAGRG

-358 IDVNEEGTE
+358 VDVNEEGTE

-379 CALIEEEPIVLT
+379 CALPADEPIVLT
-391 FDSPFVYAVA
+391 FDKPFVYAIV
-401 DTVTG
+401 DIETG

-411 GVMEAPESAK
+411 GVMENPEAK

>member
-1 MKKSLVKIIALGM
+1 MKKRLIKLIALVM

-23 ASAGGAKNLTDGVEP
+23 ASGGVKNLTDGVN
-38 VDMTAAGT
+38 AADVT
-46 DDYTMIGDL
+46 LPEVTDYTMIGDL
-55 GAGLMQYAVTQSDEN
+55 GAGLMQYAAAQEAEN

-87 GAKENTKAEFEK
+87 GANENTKAEFEK

-132 SIWTDDDKAVIEEE
+132 SIWTDDDKAVMEEE

-155 GPDIYSADLPSDG
+155 GPDIYSADLPSDE

-204 LYMKADWAHKFEGRD
+204 LYMKADWAHKFEGQD

-287 KLKEAMAAAKA
+287 KLKEALAAAKA

-304 KMPKFDT
+304 NMPKFDT

-337 TGAGKG
+337 TGAGRG

-358 IDVNEEGTE
+358 VDVNEEGTE

-379 CALIEEEPIVLT
+379 CALPADEPIVLT
-391 FDSPFVYAVA
+391 FDKPFVYAVA